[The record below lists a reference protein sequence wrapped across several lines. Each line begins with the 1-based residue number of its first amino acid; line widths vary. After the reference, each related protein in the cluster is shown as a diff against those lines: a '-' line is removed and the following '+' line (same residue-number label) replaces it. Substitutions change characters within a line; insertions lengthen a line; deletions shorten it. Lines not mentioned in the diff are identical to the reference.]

1 MTTHPIPLRRLAL
14 DRLIKDAGGS
24 ALPDD
29 APDEPHFSEL
39 LDECAGLLNAITFTK
54 KTDGAVAQATF
65 GAHPLVTYDPAHSS
79 QRPTT
84 DDAPFRTASILHEI
98 MHVSVDL
105 LYRKPD
111 DPSDAAYWRSVNFH
125 YSPAPAA
132 AFAQQTT
139 TVSANLEKIAA
150 RATADPKVD
159 AALRA
164 HIGRRVEYGLATP
177 NVHYDTVLLDLL
189 TYLRLKGHTGKDT
202 LFGYLTRLSQEAL
215 DRRTD
220 PKGGPVPV
228 APAT

>member
-14 DRLIKDAGGS
+14 DRLIKDAGGT

-29 APDEPHFSEL
+29 AADEPHFSEL
-39 LDECAGLLNAITFTK
+39 LDECAGLLDAITFTK
-54 KTDGAVAQATF
+54 KADGAVAQATV

-79 QRPTT
+79 QQPTT
-84 DDAPFRTASILHEI
+84 QDAPFRTASILHEI

-111 DPSDAAYWRSVNFH
+111 DPTEAVYWQSVNFH
-125 YSPAPAA
+125 YSTLPTAG
-132 AFAQQTT
+132 FVQQAT
-139 TVSANLEKIAA
+139 TVYANLEKIAA
-150 RATADPKVD
+150 RATADSKVD
-159 AALRA
+159 ASLRA
-164 HIGRRVEYGLATP
+164 HINRRVEYGLATP

-189 TYLRLKGHTGKDT
+189 AYLRLKGHTRKDI

-215 DRRTD
+215 NRRTD
-220 PKGGPVPV
+220 PKGGPVAA